1 MAKKKKEKVPVSTG
15 EKILQ
20 IINLVAIVAVLG
32 ILTYRAYSY
41 KAYFDGL
48 LDAQA
53 PAESTLASALK
64 EKAEG
69 NLSVFKDENDD
80 YYYIDDPDN
89 NYVIYSGKL
98 FRVIRIL
105 KSDIVKM
112 VAEDTVGISALNRS
126 ESFDQS
132 ALSRW
137 LNADSENPVSTGI
150 FENSLRDA
158 HAFLTGST
166 FCIDRIDDASHIA
179 CTVNS
184 PEVDVTMLTLEDYL
198 STGGAKGFLNNG
210 QEYWLASNTNDY
222 QYWYV
227 NSQGDLSISDYDTQ
241 LIGIRPVVF
250 VNFNALV
257 ASGAGTRKDP
267 FVLKGDIVSPA
278 KASELSGGK
287 YVSYSDKLWR
297 VIRVD
302 ENGAAEL
309 ILQDYVR
316 NSDGQEVSV
325 SYGTASSY
333 SSSSGAGEYL
343 NSTFLQTLDRYEEF
357 LEVHKWYYGG
367 IKQADGFDYK
377 GNFDYST
384 DCYVGIPNSAT
395 MYNGGFNGI
404 FLSSYDAHNT
414 DTIYVFDENGNL
426 YADFAWKTYK
436 LRPTVALKDEISI
449 TGGNGT
455 ADNPYTLDIAAASG
469 SGEVSQ

>member
-1 MAKKKKEKVPVSTG
+1 MAKKKKERVPVSTG

-20 IINLVAIVAVLG
+20 IINLVAIVVVLG

-53 PAESTLASALK
+53 PAESTLATALK

-69 NLSVFKDENDD
+69 NLSVFKDENGD

-98 FRVIRIL
+98 FRVIRVL

-112 VAEDTVGISALNRS
+112 VVEETVGISALNRS

-132 ALSRW
+132 ALNRW
-137 LNADSENPVSTGI
+137 LNSDSESPENTGV
-150 FENSLRDA
+150 FEKSLRDP
-158 HAFLTGST
+158 HAFLASGT
-166 FCIDRIDDASHIA
+166 FCIDRIDDANHIA
-179 CTVNS
+179 CTINS
-184 PEVDVTMLTLEDYL
+184 PEVEITMLTLEDYL

-222 QYWYV
+222 PYWYV
-227 NSQGDLSISDYDTQ
+227 NHDGNLSVSDYDTQ
-241 LIGIRPVVF
+241 LIGVRPVVF
-250 VNFNALV
+250 INFNVLV
-257 ASGAGTRKDP
+257 ESGAGTKKDP
-267 FVLKGDIVSPA
+267 FVLKGDILNPTKV
-278 KASELSGGK
+278 SELSGGK
-287 YVSYSDKLWR
+287 YVTYSDKLWR
-297 VIRVD
+297 VIQID
-302 ENGAAEL
+302 ENGAAEV

-316 NSDGQEVSV
+316 NSDGREVSV

-333 SSSSGAGEYL
+333 NSSSGAGGYL
-343 NSTFLQTLDRYEEF
+343 NSTFLQTLDRYEDF

-367 IKQADGFDYK
+367 IKQADGFDFK

-384 DCYVGIPNSAT
+384 ECYVGIPNTAT
-395 MYNGGFNGI
+395 MYKGGFNGI

-414 DTIYVFDENGNL
+414 DTVYVFDENGNL
-426 YADFAWKTYK
+426 YADFDWRSYK
-436 LRPTVALKDEISI
+436 LRPTVALKGEIAI
-449 TGGNGT
+449 TGGAGT
-455 ADNPYTLDIAAASG
+455 ADNPYTVDIAASG
-469 SGEVSQ
+469 N